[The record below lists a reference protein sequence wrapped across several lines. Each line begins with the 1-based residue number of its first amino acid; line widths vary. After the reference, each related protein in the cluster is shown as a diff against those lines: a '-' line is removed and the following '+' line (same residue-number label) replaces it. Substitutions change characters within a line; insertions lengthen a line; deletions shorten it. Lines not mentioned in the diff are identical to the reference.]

1 MGDGTQKEVEEEVPE
16 DEQSVENSVEESDEV
31 AESSGEFD
39 VSVLRRV
46 QRTEIPEIT
55 HRHVYR
61 NMISNS
67 IEIQRVDD
75 HSDEIVPQDEP
86 ITETEPEIQDTVPIL
101 DEPDLVDTE
110 VRVIKR
116 VIRRRIIVL
125 PDGTQKEVEEEVP
138 EDELSVEKS
147 LEESDEIAEG
157 SGEFDVSVLRRV
169 QRAEI
174 PEITHRHVY
183 RNMISDSIEVE
194 RVDDVSDEIVPQDEP
209 ITETEPEIPDAVPIF
224 DEPD

>member
-16 DEQSVENSVEESDEV
+16 DEQSVENSVEESDEI

-61 NMISNS
+61 NIISDS

-86 ITETEPEIQDTVPIL
+86 ITETEPEIPDTAPIF
-101 DEPDLVDTE
+101 DEPELVDTE

-116 VIRRRIIVL
+116 VIRKRIIVL
-125 PDGTQKEVEEEVP
+125 PDGTQKEIEEEVP
-138 EDELSVEKS
+138 EDKISLEKS
-147 LEESDEIAEG
+147 IDGSHEVAES
-157 SGEFDVSVLRRV
+157 SG
-169 QRAEI
+169 
-174 PEITHRHVY
+174 
-183 RNMISDSIEVE
+183 
-194 RVDDVSDEIVPQDEP
+194 
-209 ITETEPEIPDAVPIF
+209 
-224 DEPD
+224 